1 MLKKRAKKVFQLAG
15 KELDGIFITSP
26 ENVRYLTGF
35 SGSEGSLLLLKDQG
49 FFLTDGRYTVQA
61 GEQVKDFKTIIF
73 KEKWKALGRL
83 INKFKLKSIGYE
95 SKHLTLDLFNTL
107 KKEAGTAKFDPLA
120 KKLDKLRAVKE
131 TAEIRA
137 LKKAAAIAAES
148 LEEVIP
154 MISPGVKEVE
164 IASELEYRMRKKG
177 GERIAFQTIV
187 ASGWRSALPHGTATD
202 KKIKK
207 GEFVTIDYG
216 VVYEGYASDETCTFV
231 VGNPTKKQQKV
242 YAAVKK
248 AHDLAIKKVTT
259 DRNLKEIDA
268 AARKH
273 IEKAGYG
280 KYFTHS
286 TGHGL
291 GLYVHEYPVV
301 SLRSKEKV
309 KPGMVFTIEPGI
321 YIPKWG
327 GVRIEDT
334 VLAKKQGFEFITKT
348 DKTLRS
354 VGN

>member
-1 MLKKRAKKVFQLAG
+1 MFKKRAKKVFQLAG
-15 KELDGIFITSP
+15 KELGGIFITSP

-35 SGSEGSLLLLKDQG
+35 SGTEGSLLLLKDQG

-61 GEQVKDFKTIIF
+61 GEQVKAFETVIF

-83 INKFKLKSIGYE
+83 INKFKVKSIGYE
-95 SKHLTLDLFNTL
+95 SKHLTLDLFNAL
-107 KKEAGTAKFDPLA
+107 KKEAGTANFEPLA
-120 KKLDKLRAVKE
+120 EKLDGLRAIK
-131 TAEIRA
+131 TKAELRA

-154 MISPGVKEVE
+154 MINPGVKELDL
-164 IASELEYRMRKKG
+164 ASELEYKMRKKG
-177 GERIAFQTIV
+177 GESIAFQTIV
-187 ASGWRSALPHGTATD
+187 ASGWRSALPHGNATD

-216 VVYEGYASDETCTFV
+216 VVYKGYASDETCTFV
-231 VGNPTKKQQKV
+231 VGKPTAKQKNV
-242 YAAVKK
+242 YDAVKK
-248 AHDLAIKKVTT
+248 AHDLAIKKITIN
-259 DRNLKEIDA
+259 RPLKNIDA
-268 AARKH
+268 AARNH
-273 IEKAGYG
+273 IKKEGYG

-291 GLYVHEYPVV
+291 GLSVHEPPVV
-301 SLRSKEKV
+301 SFHSKEKV
-309 KPGMVFTIEPGI
+309 KAGMVFTVEPGI

-334 VLAKKQGFEFITKT
+334 ILANKQGFEFITKT
-348 DKTLRS
+348 DKALKS

>member
-1 MLKKRAKKVFQLAG
+1 MLKKRAKKVFLLAG
-15 KELDGIFITSP
+15 KGFDGIFITSP

-35 SGSEGSLLLLKDQG
+35 SGTEGSLLLLKDQG

-61 GEQVKDFKTIIF
+61 GDQVKDFKVITF
-73 KEKWKALGRL
+73 REKWETLGRL
-83 INKFKLKSIGYE
+83 ISRFKVKSIGYE
-95 SKHLTLDLFNTL
+95 SKNLTLDLFNSM
-107 KKEAGTAKFDPLA
+107 KKEAGAANFEPLA
-120 KKLDKLRAVKE
+120 EKLDKLRAVKE

-154 MISPGVKEVE
+154 MITPGIKEVE
-164 IASELEYRMRKKG
+164 IASELEYRMKKKG
-177 GERIAFQTIV
+177 GESIAFQTIV
-187 ASGWRSALPHGTATD
+187 ASGWRSALPHGNATD
-202 KKIKK
+202 KKIKR

-231 VGNPTKKQQKV
+231 VGKPTAKQKKV
-242 YAAVKK
+242 YDAVKK
-248 AHDLAIKKVTT
+248 AHDLAIKKITAG
-259 DRNLKEIDA
+259 RALKEIDA
-268 AARKH
+268 AARNH

-291 GLYVHEYPVV
+291 GLCVHEYPVV
-301 SLRSKEKV
+301 SLRSKEKM

-334 VLAKKQGFEFITKT
+334 VFVKKQGVEFITKT
-348 DKTLRS
+348 DKTLRP

>member
-15 KELDGIFITSP
+15 KELDGIFISSP

-35 SGSEGSLLLLKDQG
+35 SGTEGSLLLLKDQG

-61 GEQVKDFKTIIF
+61 REQVKDFKTIIF
-73 KEKWKALGRL
+73 MEKWKALGWL
-83 INKFKLKSIGYE
+83 INKFKLKSIGNE
-95 SKHLTLDLFNTL
+95 SKNLTLDLFNAM
-107 KKEAGTAKFDPLA
+107 KKEAGAVKFEPLA
-120 KKLDKLRAVKE
+120 EKLDKLRAVKE
-131 TAEIRA
+131 PAEIRA

-177 GERIAFQTIV
+177 GESIAFQTIV
-187 ASGWRSALPHGTATD
+187 ASGWRSALPHGSATD

-216 VVYEGYASDETCTFV
+216 VVCSGYASDETCTFV
-231 VGNPTKKQQKV
+231 VGKPTAKQKKI
-242 YAAVKK
+242 YDTVKK
-248 AHDLAIKKVTT
+248 AHDLAINKIMSG
-259 DRNLKEIDA
+259 RSLKGIDA

-273 IEKAGYG
+273 IEKSGYG

-291 GLYVHEYPVV
+291 GLCVHEYPVV
-301 SLRSKEKV
+301 SFRAKDSIKT
-309 KPGMVFTIEPGI
+309 GMVFTVEPGI

-334 VLAKKQGFEFITKT
+334 VLVKKQGFELITKT
-348 DKTLRS
+348 NKTLRS
-354 VGN
+354 VGL